1 MYLQEDTPHPY
12 LLRDFLPSLTRS
24 VPADPKKCTPAQ
36 DELYYQRFMGM
47 NEGEPTDELRLAAEI
62 ADMDPSTIDSLR
74 RGTPAA
80 SAEQQGQAPSRS
92 FGGMG
97 QQQQP
102 PATQQPPPPFGSRP
116 GSIGGAA
123 GGFLNSVKK
132 AATGSTGGGTS
143 FVPLV
148 NGGAEQDMMM
158 SGPRAYVIPQDDRET
173 PLEIRSVPTPRRSQ
187 KGVIAEV
194 PGRRLPKRPGRVDL
208 GEKMAEVKRTLKE
221 APTRL
226 TEMQVQNLR
235 NNMGPGGGSTT
246 TATPPNANQQG
257 NKDAGASNPPFSFP
271 SFPVQLPTQ
280 QPQQQQTR
288 GPAQSPFAGVGGG
301 PSSSGSSGRRG
312 LKRRGTWGAGSGRP
326 SQKSSLPAWSRD
338 WRVWVGAIAAVSFL
352 GALINA
358 LGARSELIV
367 MDSASRAVG
376 AQAGVADFLLQNAAD
391 LGADMDK
398 LFV

>member
-1 MYLQEDTPHPY
+1 
-12 LLRDFLPSLTRS
+12 
-24 VPADPKKCTPAQ
+24 
-36 DELYYQRFMGM
+36 MGM

-74 RGTPAA
+74 RGTPSAA
-80 SAEQQGQAPSRS
+80 PAEQQ
-92 FGGMG
+92 

-102 PATQQPPPPFGSRP
+102 KPPSNPFGVPPTQLDLPPVQQPRRPQPPPPFGSAP
-116 GSIGGAA
+116 ASIGGAA

-132 AATGSTGGGTS
+132 AASAASSSGSSSLSIGGSSSSSSSSSSTGGGSS
-143 FVPLV
+143 FRPLV
-148 NGGAEQDMMM
+148 NGGVESDMM

-226 TEMQVQNLR
+226 TEIQTQNLR
-235 NNMGPGGGSTT
+235 NNMGPNGGGGGTS
-246 TATPPNANQQG
+246 TATPPSSGGKQKGKDGGG
-257 NKDAGASNPPFSFP
+257 NSPFTFP

-280 QPQQQQTR
+280 QQSQQQPKA
-288 GPAQSPFAGVGGG
+288 PAQSPFAGLGGG
-301 PSSSGSSGRRG
+301 AGSSSSKSGGRRG
-312 LKRRGTWGAGSGRP
+312 LKRRGSWGAGAGSGRP

-338 WRVWVGAIAAVSFL
+338 WRVIVGAIAAVSFV
-352 GALINA
+352 GALLSS
-358 LGARSELIV
+358 LGSRSELIV
-367 MDSASRAVG
+367 MESG
-376 AQAGVADFLLQNAAD
+376 GPQAGGVTDFLLQNAAE
-391 LGADMDK
+391 LGADVDK